1 MDKAFLERAS
11 RWKMYSNIRG
21 QEIGLNDVVEVDLED
36 DLELDDDYEEYKSET
51 YGKFV
56 L

>member
-1 MDKAFLERAS
+1 MAFLKRES

-21 QEIGLNDVVEVDLED
+21 QEIGTNDVVEVDLED
-36 DLELDDDYEEYKSET
+36 ALELDNDYEEHQSET